1 MFRRHWSG
9 LPKDA
14 SFPSDL
20 AGLGY
25 FVNSDDEIR
34 SIENPNCYF
43 KFFTSRNT
51 RVNERQRFAFNGAM
65 EKIIHDRL
73 EKEDLQ
79 KTTLPLGASRSQ
91 NHVPIFISPDLA
103 SRSRIVVIF
112 GEPTQD
118 LGVLAGRIANGPGG
132 LAKGSMISIVR
143 ALRQQTASPTD
154 ASPPGIVLANMG
166 QRYWWP
172 EGQRALTMSASGD
185 IPLPSLVHSGT
196 RHIPSLN
203 DIPGC
208 ESPLRHMATVFQ
220 DVLARIPE
228 FTAKIDLIALGESC
242 EVVENYFDDQK
253 NWDSWGGRLSSMV
266 LLGTVFET
274 DKLANEAFKEFLAQR
289 TRGYL
294 VSEEPLDTPLAPPEG
309 NTSLCIEHL
318 GCPCYSSSE
327 PHYAELIAIRA
338 FGPILGYIQEVAMTP
353 GFTNPPIS
361 VIERPKADFTESDW
375 QNLPDENRP
384 SIIQIDPEIMKREVK
399 QARRWRRFEQTG
411 EAPNSDSEDEDEPK
425 DAQQG
430 DKSVGDENAPW

>member
-25 FVNSDDEIR
+25 FINSDDEIR

-73 EKEDLQ
+73 EKEGLQ
-79 KTTLPLGASRSQ
+79 KTTLPLEASRSQ

-103 SRSRIVVIF
+103 SCSRIVVIF

-118 LGVLAGRIANGPGG
+118 LGMLAGRIANGPGG

-143 ALRQQTASPTD
+143 ALHQQTASPTD

-172 EGQRALTMSASGD
+172 EGQRALTMSASVD
-185 IPLPSLVHSGT
+185 TPLPSLVHSGT

-228 FTAKIDLIALGESC
+228 CTAKIDLIALGESC

-253 NWDSWGGRLSSMV
+253 NWDSWGHRLNSMV

-309 NTSLCIEHL
+309 NASLYIENL

-361 VIERPKADFTESDW
+361 VIERPKTDFTDSDW
-375 QNLPDENRP
+375 QNLPDENKP

-411 EAPNSDSEDEDEPK
+411 EAPNSDSEDEDEAK

-430 DKSVGDENAPW
+430 DKSVRDENAPW